1 MSLLNRSSGG
11 VLDVIRCDE
20 KDYLIWKWRPH
31 NTGGR
36 SKRENS
42 IRWGSALRVKDGEV
56 AVFFCSGPE
65 GTVQE
70 GIEGPFD
77 GRLETGNLPVL
88 SSIVEL
94 AYGGDSPYQAEIYF
108 VNLAQIIQVKFGVPY
123 FDVFDQRF
131 PDLGVPVAVRGTI
144 SFHITDY
151 QEFVKLNR
159 LDTFSLD
166 SFRNQI
172 KDTVSRH
179 VKSVVTNLPA
189 VHNIPVVQ
197 MERKLD
203 EINLLVA
210 ERLLPIFR
218 DQFGATVTSIDIAAI
233 ETDKDSEEYREL
245 ASITQGVSSKKVMAQ
260 ADADVKEIR
269 DSQRLGVF
277 RRAAQTVTEFTGSA
291 VDQYKKIVTPGKEE
305 VDPPP
310 IPQARYYIAVDGK
323 PMGPYD
329 RNELLGLFRQGKF
342 SRDQLIWKDGMP
354 NWEAAGNVSDLS
366 SIFGAPSGMPPIPMS
381 E

>member
-1 MSLLNRSSGG
+1 MSLLNKKFGSA
-11 VLDVIRCDE
+11 LDVIRCDE
-20 KDYLIWKWRPH
+20 KDYLIWKWHPH
-31 NTGGR
+31 NSGGR
-36 SKRENS
+36 SRRENA

-88 SSIVEL
+88 SRLVEL

-123 FDVFDQRF
+123 FDVFDLRF

-179 VKSVVTNLPA
+179 VKSVVTNLPSE
-189 VHNIPVVQ
+189 HNIPVVQ

-233 ETDKDSEEYREL
+233 EADKDSEGYREL
-245 ASITQGVSSKKVMAQ
+245 SAITQGVSSKKVMAQ
-260 ADADVKEIR
+260 ADADVKEIH
-269 DSQRLGVF
+269 DSQRLSVF
-277 RRAAQTVTEFTGSA
+277 RRAAQTVTDFTGSA
-291 VDQYKKIVTPGKEE
+291 VNQYQKIVSPGRAEA
-305 VDPPP
+305 VPPP
-310 IPQARYYIAVDGK
+310 IPMDRYYVAVAGK

-329 RNELLGLFRQGKF
+329 QNELSELSRQGKF
-342 SRDQLIWKDGMP
+342 SRDHLVWKEGMP
-354 NWEAAGNVSDLS
+354 DWVKAGKVSDLN
-366 SIFGAPSGMPPIPMS
+366 SIFGSPSGMPPIPVS